1 MAKENPKGEIIKF
14 AERMRVK
21 ATKKAKHL
29 IVDQEYSLH
38 PIAARKLIEKGSAV
52 EVADT
57 ETKKK

>member
-14 AERMRVK
+14 AERMKVK

-29 IVDQEYSLH
+29 IADQEYSLH
-38 PIAARKLIEKGSAV
+38 PIAAKKLIEKGAAV